1 MSRPGPAAKRPSGW
15 EGRVFSP
22 RWICPSSFLAPPNA
36 LPAGPARQRAKDV
49 PSRPIR
55 AVAARGGS
63 ACALCRHS
71 AVASVTRGESRR
83 RSRRKKSAAVSVLT
97 SSPKIRRA
105 FLARAIGLSSTL
117 HRTVGDCAGRLTPLR
132 GSLRGGLRPLRG
144 VAARALDLRSARL
157 PFDFAA
163 LRLIFGASPLRARR
177 PAVALVVG
185 EGRRCRGCRLGKL
198 PRMNFRKLPR
208 PRAGPGGRRCRCLRQ
223 PAFPLATRGHC
234 YDIISPMKCYRLVEK
249 VSHKAPQASVRRI
262 KAVIGNRE

>member
-1 MSRPGPAAKRPSGW
+1 MGQKLFLSSGW

-71 AVASVTRGESRR
+71 AVASATRGESRR

-105 FLARAIGLSSTL
+105 FLARAIGLSSAL
-117 HRTVGDCAGRLTPLR
+117 HRTVGVCAGQLTPLR
-132 GSLRGGLRPLRG
+132 GSLP
-144 VAARALDLRSARL
+144 ARAGEATCGRSGGGRGAAMPRL
-157 PFDFAA
+157 PIRKTAA
-163 LRLIFGASPLRARR
+163 DEL
-177 PAVALVVG
+177 
-185 EGRRCRGCRLGKL
+185 
-198 PRMNFRKLPR
+198 
-208 PRAGPGGRRCRCLRQ
+208 
-223 PAFPLATRGHC
+223 
-234 YDIISPMKCYRLVEK
+234 
-249 VSHKAPQASVRRI
+249 
-262 KAVIGNRE
+262 